1 MRVSNMEIDATSGPN
16 HLSLSEQVSGRMI
29 TNPLVE
35 WAADIRQIRVTIMIK
50 YAAIGALALPTA
62 FALAQQTDAGRLQ
75 LGQRDRS
82 RPVPAKSEIIAAWQK
97 RQSAI
102 NTFRFAWTE
111 EQTHPKGWLS
121 NPRYPERERSA
132 IPGLLIDRSYVVAKI
147 LAVAGNKMRYS
158 FELDRKEEA
167 DGVDVIAQQGGNRGL
182 GVRRHYSYVSVFD
195 GQVGTA
201 RLGSFLDHP
210 PGTIIQTTANVDAQ
224 NLDTRPILMAF
235 RPLDAVMGHQLI
247 DRAITN
253 LSRMFYRG
261 KSTFLLEE
269 RHDPSGW
276 KTLLWIEPER
286 NFLVSRYVVS
296 FEQKMIVDINI
307 DYVQDARWGWI
318 PSGWRVTEMLSDGS
332 RRLVAVA
339 RVTSYSINVPIRTE
353 EFR

>member
-1 MRVSNMEIDATSGPN
+1 
-16 HLSLSEQVSGRMI
+16 MI
-29 TNPLVE
+29 
-35 WAADIRQIRVTIMIK
+35 R
-50 YAAIGALALPTA
+50 YAFVGAMALPL
-62 FALAQQTDAGRLQ
+62 ALAQPQQGPAARLQ
-75 LGQRDRS
+75 LGERDRS
-82 RPVPAKSEIIAAWQK
+82 RPVPAKSEVIAVWQK
-97 RQSAI
+97 RQGAI
-102 NTFRFAWTE
+102 NSFRFAWTE
-111 EQTHPKGWLS
+111 QQTHPKGWLS

-132 IPGLLIDRSYVVAKI
+132 IPGLLIDRSYVVAKT

-167 DGVDVIAQQGGNRGL
+167 DGVDVVARQGGNRGL

-195 GQVGTA
+195 GQFGTA
-201 RLGSFLDHP
+201 RLNSFLEHP
-210 PGTIIQTTANVDAQ
+210 PGTIIRTTVNVDAQ

-235 RPLDAVMGHQLI
+235 RPLDPVMEHQLI

-253 LSRMFYRG
+253 LSRTFYRG

-286 NFLVSRYVVS
+286 NFLVSRYMVS
-296 FEQKMIVDINI
+296 FEQNHLVDIDI

-339 RVTSYSINVPIRTE
+339 RVTSYSINVPIGET
-353 EFR
+353 FR

>member
-1 MRVSNMEIDATSGPN
+1 MP
-16 HLSLSEQVSGRMI
+16 
-29 TNPLVE
+29 
-35 WAADIRQIRVTIMIK
+35 WIRN
-50 YAAIGALALPTA
+50 AAIIALAFPAAVT
-62 FALAQQTDAGRLQ
+62 LAQQGPAERLQ
-75 LGQRDRS
+75 LGQRDLS
-82 RPVPAKSEIIAAWQK
+82 KPVPAKSEIIAAWQK
-97 RQSAI
+97 RQGAI

-132 IPGLLIDRSYVVAKI
+132 IPGLLIDRSYVVAKT

-158 FELDRKEEA
+158 FELDRKEEP
-167 DGVDVIAQQGGNRGL
+167 DGVDVISQQGGNRGL

-195 GQVGTA
+195 GQIGTV
-201 RLGSFLDHP
+201 RLNSFLDHP
-210 PGTIIQTTANVDAQ
+210 PGTVLQTTANVDAQ

-235 RPLDAVMGHQLI
+235 RPLDVVMGHRLI

-253 LSRMFYRG
+253 ESRTFYRG

-286 NFLVSRYVVS
+286 DFLVSRYMVS
-296 FEQKMIVDINI
+296 FEQNHIIDIDI
-307 DYVQDARWGWI
+307 DYVHDARWGWI

-332 RRLVAVA
+332 KRLVAVA
-339 RVTSYSINVPIRTE
+339 KVNSYSINVPIGTE
-353 EFR
+353 TFR

>member
-1 MRVSNMEIDATSGPN
+1 MRAISSRNQR
-16 HLSLSEQVSGRMI
+16 SLRK
-29 TNPLVE
+29 T
-35 WAADIRQIRVTIMIK
+35 
-50 YAAIGALALPTA
+50 AAIFTLSFPAAAALG
-62 FALAQQTDAGRLQ
+62 QQGPAARLQ
-75 LGQRDRS
+75 LGQRDPS
-82 RPVPAKSEIIAAWQK
+82 KPVPAKSEIIAAWQK
-97 RQSAI
+97 RQGAI

-147 LAVAGNKMRYS
+147 LAVSGSKMRYG
-158 FELDRKEEA
+158 FELDRKEEP
-167 DGVDVIAQQGGNRGL
+167 DGVDVVARQGGNRGL
-182 GVRRHYSYVSVFD
+182 GVRRHYKYVSVFD
-195 GQVGTA
+195 GQTGTT
-201 RLGSFLDHP
+201 RLSSFLDHP
-210 PGTIIQTTANVDAQ
+210 PATMLQTSANVDAQ

-235 RPLDAVMGHQLI
+235 RPLDAVMGHRLI

-253 LSRMFYRG
+253 HSRTFYRG

-286 NFLVSRYVVS
+286 DFIVSRYMVS
-296 FEQKMIVDINI
+296 FEQNHIVDIDI
-307 DYVQDARWGWI
+307 DYSRDARWGWI

-332 RRLVAVA
+332 RRLVALA
-339 RVTSYSINVPIRTE
+339 KVTSYSINVPIGTE

>member
-1 MRVSNMEIDATSGPN
+1 MP
-16 HLSLSEQVSGRMI
+16 
-29 TNPLVE
+29 
-35 WAADIRQIRVTIMIK
+35 WIRN
-50 YAAIGALALPTA
+50 AAIIALAFPA
-62 FALAQQTDAGRLQ
+62 AVASAQKGPAERLQ

-97 RQSAI
+97 RQGAI

-111 EQTHPKGWLS
+111 EQAHPKGWLS

-132 IPGLLIDRSYVVAKI
+132 IPGLLIDRSYVVSKT
-147 LAVAGNKMRYS
+147 LAVAGKKMRYS
-158 FELDRKEEA
+158 FELDRKEEP
-167 DGVDVIAQQGGNRGL
+167 DGVDVIARQGGNRGL

-195 GQVGTA
+195 GQIGAV
-201 RLGSFLDHP
+201 RLSSFLDHP
-210 PGTIIQTTANVDAQ
+210 PGTVIQTTANVDAQ

-235 RPLDAVMGHQLI
+235 RPLDAVMGHRLI

-253 LSRMFYRG
+253 LSRTFYRG

-286 NFLVSRYVVS
+286 DFLVSRYMVS
-296 FEQKMIVDINI
+296 FEQNHIVDIDI
-307 DYVQDARWGWI
+307 DYVHDARWGWI
-318 PSGWRVTEMLSDGS
+318 PSGWRVTEMLFDGS
-332 RRLVAVA
+332 KRLVAVA
-339 RVTSYSINVPIRTE
+339 KVTSYSINVPIGAE

>member
-1 MRVSNMEIDATSGPN
+1 MSS
-16 HLSLSEQVSGRMI
+16 
-29 TNPLVE
+29 
-35 WAADIRQIRVTIMIK
+35 IRN
-50 YAAIGALALPTA
+50 AAIIALAFPA
-62 FALAQQTDAGRLQ
+62 AAAVAQQGPAERLQ
-75 LGQRDRS
+75 LGPRDRS
-82 RPVPAKSEIIAAWQK
+82 RPVPAKSEVIAAWQK
-97 RQSAI
+97 RQGAI

-111 EQTHPKGWLS
+111 EQTHPRGWLS

-132 IPGLLIDRSYVVAKI
+132 IPGLLVDRSYVVAKT

-158 FELDRKEEA
+158 FELDRKEEP
-167 DGVDVIAQQGGNRGL
+167 DGVDVVARQGGNRGL

-195 GQVGTA
+195 GQVGTT
-201 RLGSFLDHP
+201 RLSSFLDHP
-210 PGTIIQTTANVDAQ
+210 PATILQTTANVDAQ
-224 NLDTRPILMAF
+224 NLDARPILMAF
-235 RPLDAVMGHQLI
+235 RPLDAVMGHRLI
-247 DRAITN
+247 DRAVIN
-253 LSRMFYRG
+253 ESRTFYRG

-286 NFLVSRYVVS
+286 NFLVSRYMVS
-296 FEQKMIVDINI
+296 FEQNHIVDIDI

-339 RVTSYSINVPIRTE
+339 KVISYSINAPIGLE

>member
-1 MRVSNMEIDATSGPN
+1 VRAISSRNQR
-16 HLSLSEQVSGRMI
+16 SLRK
-29 TNPLVE
+29 T
-35 WAADIRQIRVTIMIK
+35 
-50 YAAIGALALPTA
+50 AAI
-62 FALAQQTDAGRLQ
+62 FALAFPTAAALGQQGPAARLQ
-75 LGQRDRS
+75 LGQRDPS
-82 RPVPAKSEIIAAWQK
+82 KPVPAKSEIIAAWQK
-97 RQSAI
+97 RQGAI

-147 LAVAGNKMRYS
+147 LAVSGSKMRYG
-158 FELDRKEEA
+158 FELDRKEEP
-167 DGVDVIAQQGGNRGL
+167 DGVDVVARQGGNRGL
-182 GVRRHYSYVSVFD
+182 GVRRHYKYVSVFD
-195 GQVGTA
+195 GQTGTT
-201 RLGSFLDHP
+201 RLSSFLDHP
-210 PGTIIQTTANVDAQ
+210 PATMLQTSANVDAQ

-235 RPLDAVMGHQLI
+235 RPLDAVMGHRLI

-253 LSRMFYRG
+253 QSRTFYRG

-286 NFLVSRYVVS
+286 DFIVSRYMVS
-296 FEQKMIVDINI
+296 FEQNHIVDIDI
-307 DYVQDARWGWI
+307 DYSRDARWGWI

-339 RVTSYSINVPIRTE
+339 KVTSYSINVPIGTE

>member
-1 MRVSNMEIDATSGPN
+1 
-16 HLSLSEQVSGRMI
+16 MI
-29 TNPLVE
+29 RT
-35 WAADIRQIRVTIMIK
+35 
-50 YAAIGALALPTA
+50 AAIIALAFPTA
-62 FALAQQTDAGRLQ
+62 VVLAQQGENGRLQ

-97 RQSAI
+97 RQGAI

-111 EQTHPKGWLS
+111 EQTYPKGWLS

-132 IPGLLIDRSYVVAKI
+132 IPGLLVDRSYVVAKT

-158 FELDRKEEA
+158 FELDRKEEP
-167 DGVDVIAQQGGNRGL
+167 DGVDVVAQRGGNRGL
-182 GVRRHYSYVSVFD
+182 GVRRNYSYVSVFD
-195 GQVGTA
+195 GQIGTT
-201 RLGSFLDHP
+201 RLSSLLDHP
-210 PGTIIQTTANVDAQ
+210 PATMLQTTANVDAQ
-224 NLDTRPILMAF
+224 TLDSRPILMAF
-235 RPLDAVMGHQLI
+235 RPLDAAMGHRLI

-253 LSRMFYRG
+253 LSRTFYRG

-276 KTLLWIEPER
+276 KTILWIEPER
-286 NFLVSRYVVS
+286 DFLVSRYVVS
-296 FEQKMIVDINI
+296 FEQKIIVDTDI

-318 PSGWRVTEMLSDGS
+318 PSGWRVIEMLSDGS

-339 RVTSYSINVPIRTE
+339 KVSSYSINGPIGAE

>member
-1 MRVSNMEIDATSGPN
+1 MAARN
-16 HLSLSEQVSGRMI
+16 RR
-29 TNPLVE
+29 PLPR
-35 WAADIRQIRVTIMIK
+35 I
-50 YAAIGALALPTA
+50 AAIIALVFPASV
-62 FALAQQTDAGRLQ
+62 ALAQEGPAERLQ
-75 LGQRDRS
+75 LGRRDPS
-82 RPVPAKSEIIAAWQK
+82 RPVPAKSEVIAAWQK
-97 RQSAI
+97 RQGAI
-102 NTFRFAWTE
+102 NTFRFVWTE

-132 IPGLLIDRSYVVAKI
+132 IPGLLIDRSYVVAKT

-167 DGVDVIAQQGGNRGL
+167 DGVDVIARQGGNRGL

-195 GQVGTA
+195 GQIGTT
-201 RLGSFLDHP
+201 RLSSFFDHP
-210 PGTIIQTTANVDAQ
+210 PATMLQTTANVDAQ

-235 RPLDAVMGHQLI
+235 RPLDPVMGHRLM

-253 LSRMFYRG
+253 ESRTFYRG

-286 NFLVSRYVVS
+286 NFLVSRYMVS
-296 FEQKMIVDINI
+296 FEQNHIVDIDI
-307 DYVQDARWGWI
+307 DYVRDARWGWI

-339 RVTSYSINVPIRTE
+339 KVTSYSINAPMGTE

>member
-1 MRVSNMEIDATSGPN
+1 MGSKNRT
-16 HLSLSEQVSGRMI
+16 
-29 TNPLVE
+29 PL
-35 WAADIRQIRVTIMIK
+35 RRN
-50 YAAIGALALPTA
+50 AAIIALAFPTA
-62 FALAQQTDAGRLQ
+62 VALAQQGPAERLQ
-75 LGQRDRS
+75 LGQRDPS
-82 RPVPAKSEIIAAWQK
+82 RPVPAKSEVIAAWQK
-97 RQSAI
+97 RQGAI

-111 EQTHPKGWLS
+111 QQTHPKGWLS
-121 NPRYPERERSA
+121 NPRYPERERTA
-132 IPGLLIDRSYVVAKI
+132 IPGLLIDRSYVVAKT

-167 DGVDVIAQQGGNRGL
+167 DGVDVIARQGGNRGL

-195 GQVGTA
+195 GQIGTI
-201 RLGSFLDHP
+201 RLSSFLDHP
-210 PGTIIQTTANVDAQ
+210 PATVLQMTANVDAQ
-224 NLDTRPILMAF
+224 NLDARPILMAF
-235 RPLDAVMGHQLI
+235 RPLDPVMGHRLI

-253 LSRMFYRG
+253 ESRTFYRG

-286 NFLVSRYVVS
+286 NFLVSRYMVS
-296 FEQKMIVDINI
+296 FEQNHIIDIDI

-318 PSGWRVTEMLSDGS
+318 PGGWRVTEMLSDGS

-339 RVTSYSINVPIRTE
+339 KVTSYSINAPIGTE